1 MKMHGTLVSGKLD
14 LSQYRAVSLRDT
26 SNLHMLCN
34 RRLSDITNNRTRRLS
49 DVTPGRSADDD
60 DDDNDNDDDYIG
72 GIRSD
77 PGLGRVPDPL
87 GW

>member
-49 DVTPGRSADDD
+49 DVTPGTAVEKDDVMM
-60 DDDNDNDDDYIG
+60 ITILVSSL
-72 GIRSD
+72 IRSD
-77 PGLGRVPDPL
+77 LGLGRVPDPVS
-87 GW
+87 W

>member
-1 MKMHGTLVSGKLD
+1 MKMHGTLVSGRLD

-49 DVTPGRSADDD
+49 DVTPGTAVEKDAMMMITILVSCL
-60 DDDNDNDDDYIG
+60 
-72 GIRSD
+72 IRSD
-77 PGLGRVPDPL
+77 LGLGRVPDPVS
-87 GW
+87 G

>member
-1 MKMHGTLVSGKLD
+1 MKMHGTLVSGRLD

-49 DVTPGRSADDD
+49 DVTPGMMMLIIMIIMMAS
-60 DDDNDNDDDYIG
+60 NCIV
-72 GIRSD
+72 ILRSD
-77 PGLGRVPDPL
+77 PGLGRVPDPVS
-87 GW
+87 W

>member
-1 MKMHGTLVSGKLD
+1 MKMHGTLVSGRLD

-49 DVTPGRSADDD
+49 DVTPGKAAMIDY
-60 DDDNDNDDDYIG
+60 DNYDFCVF
-72 GIRSD
+72 RSD
-77 PGLGRVPDPL
+77 PGLG
-87 GW
+87 